1 MIDRLSVQVAAYC
14 LSTLGSGT
22 MFVRWWR
29 LQEDD
34 RRRVWLLYG
43 WFCGLMCVG
52 SVFGA
57 VAWAVWMQFLLA
69 FFSVTT
75 PGFTQAQMQLL
86 LVQQYSWQAAFFI
99 PSAIEFVCLS
109 VAKLMVL
116 ERMADFAVAKS
127 DGMSRR
133 VAVGG

>member
-1 MIDRLSVQVAAYC
+1 MIERLSAQVAAYC

-29 LQEDD
+29 LEEAD

-69 FFSVTT
+69 FFSCHHSRLYSGANAIAACAAV
-75 PGFTQAQMQLL
+75 QLASRIFHP
-86 LVQQYSWQAAFFI
+86 VRDR
-99 PSAIEFVCLS
+99 VR
-109 VAKLMVL
+109 VL
-116 ERMADFAVAKS
+116 ERCEADGA
-127 DGMSRR
+127 
-133 VAVGG
+133 